1 MNNDF
6 ISDTII
12 VYYVNVVTVGM
23 QILTFYYSL
32 VMHLLLILK
41 RFCEF
46 H

>member
-6 ISDTII
+6 ICDILLLYI
-12 VYYVNVVTVGM
+12 NVVTVDM

-32 VMHLLLILK
+32 VMHLLLTLK